1 MWCMENWHSKRCCVC
16 LKDVLYNEITHAQ
29 PNTNSQGGTQHIAYG
44 LLWINFV
51 HSSCRHLIS
60 MWSTPGL
67 WGSLV
72 LQKQSSSN
80 QKGQCSFI
88 ILPRGGILKRT
99 NRKGILGQ
107 KTHVRDIFQKH
118 AAWEASVPW
127 QTANLYYFLLI
138 IWVQVPV
145 RSQDLLVRWGLS
157 SKVEHFPTNTLII
170 AGTFSRHQ
178 ISLVS
183 ANVIV

>member
-1 MWCMENWHSKRCCVC
+1 MHSQTLTVKVA
-16 LKDVLYNEITHAQ
+16 L
-29 PNTNSQGGTQHIAYG
+29 NTLLMDFYG
-44 LLWINFV
+44 LTLYIQAANASFP
-51 HSSCRHLIS
+51 CGA
-60 MWSTPGL
+60 PQEL

-107 KTHVRDIFQKH
+107 KIHVRDIFQKQ
-118 AAWEASVPW
+118 AAWEASVPR

-145 RSQDLLVRWGLS
+145 RSQDLLVSWGLS